1 MPEAP
6 TAPPPASSP
15 DFTPIPVQNDPSSGS
30 APPIVPSASPKEIN
44 LSEKSGQS
52 KEKSGSGM
60 DEAFS
65 DLDRLFSENEP
76 KPNKAQDKAQ
86 ADEKAKSQ
94 DDAKSDENAHPDDPD
109 AKEEASDAKGEA
121 DRGNGKAVSAP
132 ELRKAYE
139 SLKKEAAEL
148 REKIK
153 ARGPSEEDVKGLREQ
168 YESERTKRESLEKE
182 LAQSAYERSPE
193 FMEKHAAP
201 FRNAYQKARERISQ
215 FKVTDGEGNS
225 RQASPDDFD
234 AIMQVADDMTAAT
247 MSRELFGDTVG
258 PIVMMQREKV
268 QELHG
273 NMQSA
278 IKDAEG
284 NFEKTQK
291 EKKLMGERQTAHLN
305 KLWTTLNTGA
315 AEKYP
320 QLFKP
325 VDGDEKGN
333 ELLEKGFKLADRAF
347 MDGEKL
353 EPEEAIKLHSQV
365 RNRAAAFGR
374 LVYQNRNLTSE
385 VESLKKELAQF
396 KDSIPKNG
404 DGRIGKKG
412 EADQYGEGALER
424 YVDR

>member
-1 MPEAP
+1 MPEAT
-6 TAPPPASSP
+6 TAPAPTSSS
-15 DFTPIPVQNDPSSGS
+15 DFTPIPVQADPSSGS

-44 LSEKSGQS
+44 LSEKSGQT

-65 DLDRLFSENEP
+65 DLDRLFSENEAG
-76 KPNKAQDKAQ
+76 KAKEEEKGGKGEKEQRE
-86 ADEKAKSQ
+86 DEKPLQ
-94 DDAKSDENAHPDDPD
+94 DDPD

-121 DRGNGKAVSAP
+121 DKGNGKAVSAP

-139 SLKKEAAEL
+139 KLKAEVTTL
-148 REKIK
+148 REQVK
-153 ARGPSEEDVKGLREQ
+153 ARGPSPEEIQTYKEQ
-168 YESERTKRESLEKE
+168 YEGELKRRTELEKE

-273 NMQSA
+273 RMQDA

-284 NFEKTQK
+284 NFEKSQK

-333 ELLEKGFKLADRAF
+333 ELLQKGFELVDKVF
-347 MDGEKL
+347 MDGSKL

-374 LVYQNRNLTSE
+374 LVHQNRNLT
-385 VESLKKELAQF
+385 KELEDVKKQLAQY
-396 KDSIPKNG
+396 KDSEPKNG
-404 DGRIGKKG
+404 DGRQAKKG

-424 YVDR
+424 YVNR